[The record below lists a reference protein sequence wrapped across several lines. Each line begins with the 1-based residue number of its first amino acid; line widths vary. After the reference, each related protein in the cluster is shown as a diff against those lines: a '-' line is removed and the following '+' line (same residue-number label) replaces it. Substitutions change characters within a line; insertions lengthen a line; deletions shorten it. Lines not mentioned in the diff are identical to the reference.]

1 MKITLAAFTKQGG
14 KLCLNLQ
21 QKLNTQGYDARGY
34 SKYQLEGAQVLKD
47 SLAEF
52 TRKAFEVSDAIVFI
66 GAAGIAVRAIA
77 PFVTSKDCD
86 PAVLVIDERGKYVI
100 PILSGHIGGANELAS
115 IIAKVLNAQAVIT
128 TATDING
135 RFAVDS
141 WAVNAGCQ
149 IMNINM
155 IKKVSAAILN
165 GEKVGLHSDFPVEGS
180 LPDNVIM
187 SDSTKV
193 GICIS
198 DNSKQIFS
206 ETLQL
211 MPKQYVLG
219 IGCRRNTKYSELLNF
234 VNFILDINGI
244 SPHAIE
250 AIASIDLKSNEN
262 AICSL
267 SADWKIPFHT
277 YSANELAE
285 LPGDFSK
292 SDFVKEI
299 TGVDNVCERA
309 AVKANNGRLV
319 VPKCSWDGITAALSK
334 KDWRCRF

>member
-1 MKITLAAFTKQGG
+1 MKITLVAFTKQGG

-21 QKLNTQGYDARGY
+21 QKLNTQGYDAEGY
-34 SKYQLEGAQVLKD
+34 SKHEFDGVGVLKD
-47 SLAEF
+47 TLDEF
-52 TRKAFEVSDAIVFI
+52 TRKAFGVSDAIVFI

-77 PFVTSKDCD
+77 SFVTTKDCD

-100 PILSGHIGGANELAS
+100 PILSGHVGGANEIAS
-115 IIAKVLNAQAVIT
+115 NIAKILDAQAVIT

-141 WAVNAGCQ
+141 WAVNAGCH

-155 IKKVSAAILN
+155 VKKVSAAILN
-165 GEKVGLHSDFPVEGS
+165 GEQVGLHSDYPIEGS
-180 LPDNVIM
+180 LPDNVII

-198 DNSKQIFS
+198 DSSEQIFS
-206 ETLQL
+206 QTLHL
-211 MPKQYVLG
+211 MPKQYALG
-219 IGCRRNTKYSELLNF
+219 IGCRKNTRYTELLNF

-244 SPHAIE
+244 SHYE
-250 AIASIDLKSNEN
+250 VEVIASIDLKTDEN
-262 AICSL
+262 AIRSL
-267 SADWKIPFHT
+267 SADWRIPFHT
-277 YSANELAE
+277 YSAKELAE

-319 VPKCSWDGITAALSK
+319 VPKSSWDGITAALSK

>member
-21 QKLNTQGYDARGY
+21 QELNRQGYDTEGH
-34 SKYQLEGAQVLKD
+34 SKYQIDGAVALEE
-47 SLAEF
+47 SLEEF
-52 TRKAFEVSDAIVFI
+52 TRKAFGVSGAIVFI

-77 PFVTSKDCD
+77 PYVSAKDCD

-100 PILSGHIGGANELAS
+100 PILSGHIGGANALS
-115 IIAKVLNAQAVIT
+115 KIIAKILGAQAVIT
-128 TATDING
+128 TATDINDK
-135 RFAVDS
+135 FAVDS
-141 WAVNAGCQ
+141 WAVNAGCH

-165 GEKVGLHSDFPVEGS
+165 GEKVGVHSDYPVEGS
-180 LPDNVIM
+180 LPDNVII
-187 SDSTKV
+187 SDSTNV

-198 DNSKQIFS
+198 DSFKPIFS
-206 ETLQL
+206 QTLHL
-211 MPKQYVLG
+211 MPKQYTLG
-219 IGCRRNTKYSELLNF
+219 IGCRKNTRYTELLNF

-244 SPHAIE
+244 SPYAIE
-250 AIASIDLKSNEN
+250 AIASIDLKINEN
-262 AICSL
+262 AIRSL

-285 LPGDFSK
+285 LPGVFSK

-319 VPKCSWDGITAALSK
+319 VPKCSWDGITAAVSK
-334 KDWRCRF
+334 KDWRCIF